1 MENIFSFFNTYLL
14 YFIVYLT
21 SNQDTMIFEIIQ
33 ILTDDVNQYLVD
45 IGLEKTIVAENIAF
59 LESQN
64 ETITSN
70 LDDKVAL
77 TLINI
82 NEESTLKNFPN
93 HIQEGSKTIYRN
105 SVVNLNLYLL
115 FSANRTKYINSLND
129 ISKIIEFFQG
139 KKLFTQANTNYNRNN
154 VAMSNVDNFRFTVE
168 LYTPTFE
175 ELNYIW
181 GTLGGKQLSSALY
194 KVSMI
199 QIERNISQGEG
210 SLITQ
215 VKGITKSV

>member
-1 MENIFSFFNTYLL
+1 
-14 YFIVYLT
+14 
-21 SNQDTMIFEIIQ
+21 MIFEVIQ
-33 ILTDDVNQYLVD
+33 ILTEDVNQYLSE
-45 IGLEKTIVAENIAF
+45 IGLEKTVVAENIAY

-64 ETITSN
+64 ESIAAN
-70 LDDKVAL
+70 LEDKVAL

-82 NEESTLKNFPN
+82 NEEAALKNFPN
-93 HIQEGSKTIYRN
+93 QIQEGTKTVYKNTVI
-105 SVVNLNLYLL
+105 NLNLYLL
-115 FSANRTKYINSLND
+115 FSANRNSYVNSLND

-139 KKLFTQANTNYNRNN
+139 KRLFTQANTIYNRSN
-154 VAMSNVDNFRFTVE
+154 VALGNIENFRFTVE

-199 QIERNISQGEG
+199 QVERNINQSEG
-210 SLITQ
+210 SLITHVQ
-215 VKGITKSV
+215 GITKSK